1 MKVHAR
7 MKDLLYSTRGATV
20 LFDISN
26 YQHQQYLLELEQDVD
41 YTLEIK
47 KVKSKR
53 SLEQNALLWKLLHML
68 EIKSREE
75 AMDWYIKA
83 LIETGAKCTY
93 IAAPQGSEKQLML
106 AYRAVQQ
113 VCTRLIVNPET
124 KKETEGIMYRCF
136 IGSSKMSVEEMTNLI
151 ETVLRYCQELGI
163 QTEVL

>member
-1 MKVHAR
+1 MKVNAR

-68 EIKSREE
+68 EIKSRET

-83 LIETGAKCTY
+83 LIETGAKVDYVWST
-93 IAAPQGSEKQLML
+93 EKAEDSLKKQDCSCNILMV
-106 AYRAVQQ
+106 AQPTHQQPYRRQ
-113 VCTRLIVNPET
+113 N
-124 KKETEGIMYRCF
+124 G
-136 IGSSKMSVEEMTNLI
+136 
-151 ETVLRYCQELGI
+151 
-163 QTEVL
+163 